1 MFDETIESKF
11 KRNRGKLIFDGIEEN
26 NLLI

>member
-11 KRNRGKLIFDGIEEN
+11 KRNKGKLIVDGIEEN
-26 NLLI
+26 NLSL